1 MKQLK
6 VTTQSPRF
14 KNIVINNP
22 TIVLLEKLLHK
33 RGATTIRDLS
43 VEMNM
48 SYSGTKEA
56 IQRMI
61 LLDIVEVIRRGG
73 ESPPHGG
80 APLDVY
86 QIKVKKNEQVRAS

>member
-6 VTTQSPRF
+6 VSTNSPRF
-14 KNIVINNP
+14 KNIIANNP
-22 TIVLLEKLLHK
+22 TITLLEKLLHK
-33 RGATTIRDLS
+33 RGATTIKDLS

-61 LLDIVEVIRRGG
+61 LLNIVEVIRRGG

-80 APLDVY
+80 APLDIY
-86 QIKVKKNEQVRAS
+86 QIKEKKNES